1 MTIAQLHHLRQ
12 GQGPV
17 LVLSHALGCD
27 LTMWDGVAQC
37 LEHKYTVLRFD
48 HRGHG
53 LSPVPPGPYTIEMMA
68 DDAAALIRAQ
78 CDQPVHFAGLSMG
91 GMTAQALACRHPE
104 LLRSIIIA
112 NSASAYDDAA
122 QAMWASRIKTVLDQG
137 VAAIAEGAMQR
148 WFTPAF
154 RSDQTHGGALKVARL
169 RERLERIPPGAYA
182 AACGAVA
189 AIDFRSSNPGIACPS
204 LVIAGTL
211 DEATPVSASRQMV
224 AEIPGARLCTIDAA
238 HLSAVER
245 PAEFAQLLD
254 NFVSAL

>member
-1 MTIAQLHHLRQ
+1 M
-12 GQGPV
+12 
-17 LVLSHALGCD
+17 
-27 LTMWDGVAQC
+27 
-37 LEHKYTVLRFD
+37 
-48 HRGHG
+48 
-53 LSPVPPGPYTIEMMA
+53 
-68 DDAAALIRAQ
+68 
-78 CDQPVHFAGLSMG
+78 
-91 GMTAQALACRHPE
+91 
-104 LLRSIIIA
+104 
-112 NSASAYDDAA
+112 
-122 QAMWASRIKTVLDQG
+122 
-137 VAAIAEGAMQR
+137 
-148 WFTPAF
+148 
-154 RSDQTHGGALKVARL
+154 ARL

-254 NFVSAL
+254 NFMSAL